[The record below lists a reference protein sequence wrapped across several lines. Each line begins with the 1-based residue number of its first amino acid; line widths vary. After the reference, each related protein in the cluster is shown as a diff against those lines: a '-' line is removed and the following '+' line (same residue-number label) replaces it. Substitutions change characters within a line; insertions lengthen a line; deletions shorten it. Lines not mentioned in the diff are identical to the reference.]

1 MDSPSS
7 GHAASSPTNSTHI
20 PRGAGGDE
28 QPALTAYKTDVTP
41 QAWVA
46 YTQGRSDEPVFPD
59 LRLVRYDPSMKV
71 IGVVESG
78 HPAHEAVHMSITEQI
93 TLQMVNV
100 PAASRLVP
108 MGSPSA

>member
-1 MDSPSS
+1 MQSSSSTLPSS
-7 GHAASSPTNSTHI
+7 ASSNSNQLPH
-20 PRGAGGDE
+20 GAGGDE
-28 QPALTAYKTDVTP
+28 QAALTAYKTDVTP
-41 QAWVA
+41 EAWIA

-93 TLQMVNV
+93 TLQMANV
-100 PAASRLVP
+100 PAACRLVP